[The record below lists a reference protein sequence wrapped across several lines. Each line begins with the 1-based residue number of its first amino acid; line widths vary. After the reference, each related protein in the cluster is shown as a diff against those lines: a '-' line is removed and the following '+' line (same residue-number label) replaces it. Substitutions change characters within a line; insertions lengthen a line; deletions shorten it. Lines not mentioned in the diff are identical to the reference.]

1 MENKNTKILVVE
13 DETNIRHI
21 LKYNLELDGHSVI
34 LAENGQKALDSMGEN
49 PELILLDI
57 KKAKWG

>member
-1 MENKNTKILVVE
+1 MKILVVE

-34 LAENGQKALDSMGEN
+34 LAENGQQALDKMSEK
-49 PELILLDI
+49 PELILLDVSRQSNSDKI
-57 KKAKWG
+57 A